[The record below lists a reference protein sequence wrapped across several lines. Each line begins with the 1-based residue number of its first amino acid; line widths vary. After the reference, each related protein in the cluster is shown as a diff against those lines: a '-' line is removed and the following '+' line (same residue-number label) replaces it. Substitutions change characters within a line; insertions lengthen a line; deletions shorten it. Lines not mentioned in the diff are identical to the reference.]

1 MVCIFLDGWEEK
13 KKNSVTHEKH
23 VKLKSQF
30 LEIKFYWPRAPL
42 TRLCIVCLLLHNND
56 GCDTDQMAYKAENTG
71 CPTSAEEK
79 VPTSDLNLTHIIP
92 YNLLN
97 TPAK

>member
-42 TRLCIVCLLLHNND
+42 TRLCIVCVCFYTTVMVVTQTKWPTKLKILAVQPVQKKRCQLL
-56 GCDTDQMAYKAENTG
+56 
-71 CPTSAEEK
+71 
-79 VPTSDLNLTHIIP
+79 I
-92 YNLLN
+92 
-97 TPAK
+97 